1 MTRIALE
8 VRPMIDML
16 SRMEISLE
24 EMVERRPVE
33 GHPHENSRILQIPVA
48 LLTAAERQ
56 HSRIEHRT
64 DSTSSSTTTTLGRH
78 EAAIDGNGHPV
89 KGPTDDRKKIPGGK
103 RDGADVDLDRIRAR

>member
-33 GHPHENSRILQIPVA
+33 WVQIICKSTRIALKVRPMIDMLSRMEMVERRPVGI
-48 LLTAAERQ
+48 RM
-56 HSRIEHRT
+56 
-64 DSTSSSTTTTLGRH
+64 
-78 EAAIDGNGHPV
+78 
-89 KGPTDDRKKIPGGK
+89 KIAGFSK
-103 RDGADVDLDRIRAR
+103 YLWRS

>member
-33 GHPHENSRILQIPVA
+33 WVHQIPVA

-56 HSRIEHRT
+56 LSRIEHRT
-64 DSTSSSTTTTLGRH
+64 DSTSWSTTTTLGRH

-89 KGPTDDRKKIPGGK
+89 KGTDR
-103 RDGADVDLDRIRAR
+103 